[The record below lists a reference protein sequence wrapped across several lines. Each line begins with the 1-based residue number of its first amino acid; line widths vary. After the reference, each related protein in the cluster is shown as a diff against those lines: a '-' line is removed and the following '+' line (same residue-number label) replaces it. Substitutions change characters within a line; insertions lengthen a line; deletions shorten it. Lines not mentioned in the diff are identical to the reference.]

1 MVAWDLLPSVTNP
14 YRMSIVGTI
23 SDKST
28 ALVTSRGCPGRCTF
42 CDTKVYG
49 MRYRWHSAENVAK
62 MVKYLIEHCG
72 IKDFLIYDSNFVA
85 NRKRLIDI
93 CNIFIKEN
101 YNITWSCSA
110 RVNMVKPET
119 LKLMKKAGCWQ
130 IAYGIE
136 SGSPQILE
144 VMKKNITLKQV
155 KQTLRWTKEAGIMSR
170 GNFIFG
176 YIGETKETLQ
186 ETLDFLLEI
195 DLDYFQQAFLTP
207 FPGSEV
213 SQGISEYGEVVTS
226 DWDKMNNVDIS
237 FIPHG
242 LSKEEM
248 VKFSKKAFRKFYLRP
263 KIIWTHLKLIIKYR
277 IIRRYSKAFF
287 AFVKTLAR

>member
-1 MVAWDLLPSVTNP
+1 
-14 YRMSIVGTI
+14 
-23 SDKST
+23 
-28 ALVTSRGCPGRCTF
+28 
-42 CDTKVYG
+42 
-49 MRYRWHSAENVAK
+49 
-62 MVKYLIEHCG
+62 
-72 IKDFLIYDSNFVA
+72 
-85 NRKRLIDI
+85 
-93 CNIFIKEN
+93 
-101 YNITWSCSA
+101 
-110 RVNMVKPET
+110 MVKPET

-277 IIRRYSKAFF
+277 IIRRYSKAFS
-287 AFVKTLAR
+287 AFVKTLVR